1 MPAKIKKRM
10 PKFVKFMPRIL
21 WRVFFTGHSVYI
33 VVNCIRIR
41 NHQCQH
47 IEKVYN
53 LALSSTKTLPV
64 SCKTKIIQFSA
75 KMS

>member
-41 NHQCQH
+41 NHQKRFTIWH
-47 IEKVYN
+47 
-53 LALSSTKTLPV
+53 
-64 SCKTKIIQFSA
+64 
-75 KMS
+75 